1 MALALY
7 ENKIPF
13 ELSDAEQILDMVSGN
28 DFIGIVPDNI
38 VPRYC
43 HSLFPQKDRIIDFMN
58 LNFEKELE
66 SKIIE
71 KTQWYPLDNIELG

>member
-1 MALALY
+1 MALAMY

-13 ELSDAEQILDMVSGN
+13 ELSDAEQIVDMVSGN
-28 DFIGIVPDNI
+28 DFIGIVPDHA

-43 HSLFPQKDRIIDFMN
+43 HNLFPKEDRINDFMN
-58 LNFEKELE
+58 LNFEKKFE

-71 KTQWYPLDNIELG
+71 KTYWYPLDKIELV

>member
-1 MALALY
+1 MTSSELY
-7 ENKIPF
+7 LTI
-13 ELSDAEQILDMVSGN
+13 S
-28 DFIGIVPDNI
+28 
-38 VPRYC
+38 
-43 HSLFPQKDRIIDFMN
+43 FPAIATTCFPKKDRIIDFMN